1 MVHAQ
6 YLVKW
11 NPWWYYPLALLS
23 PQGAAIVTEVQV
35 TALALHTACALN
47 YIDQALTLLDEE
59 MYHRRKTTVQN
70 QMALDL
76 LTAAQGGMCALL
88 STECFVY
95 ILDNHKMLQ

>member
-11 NPWWYYPLALLS
+11 NPWWHYPLALLS
-23 PQGAAIVTEVQV
+23 PQGAAIFTEVQV
-35 TALALHTACALN
+35 TALALNTACALN

-59 MYHRRKTTVQN
+59 MYHMRKTIVQS

-76 LTAAQGGMCALL
+76 LTAARCACLH
-88 STECFVY
+88 Y
-95 ILDNHKMLQ
+95 